1 MNTKLI
7 AVVFVLM
14 LSLTGLF
21 AFAVNNYNPV
31 TNNQPQKVL
40 TSALYPNGTL
50 EENINNHTFYIHE
63 HKLKLGNNTNTYTTE
78 NIMDEITSPEYE
90 IYANFISYDSSVW
103 SPYFN
108 TAGSSDITGVSYYG
122 LLVNIYA
129 VNAFGNRT
137 YLGFQV
143 MTIYSG
149 YENTF
154 VTYLNYTPEITA
166 IEYTISTANIY
177 EVQGAIGIANSPQTY
192 PNITASIAVNNL
204 TVNPESY
211 RQSTTP
217 NVDINNYYTLKEDT
231 TVNVE
236 ILYPTQDKYYITFTN
251 PITSSYKLNINNKIY
266 STTSHNITVL
276 LANGTYNIEIIY
288 NSTDTYYGQFIVS
301 GQDQTINLLNLSIY
315 SSKSFATI
323 LYLVIVVLALIM
335 ILKFSYISLTFFTI
349 GGIMMEYF
357 GYLMGISYFT
367 IDTILLSIV
376 IIASVFVY
384 RVMLE

>member
-7 AVVFVLM
+7 AIVFVLM

-31 TNNQPQKVL
+31 SNSQPQKTIRSV
-40 TSALYPNGTL
+40 LYPNGTL
-50 EENINNHTFYIHE
+50 EENINNNTFYIHE
-63 HKLKLGNNTNTYTTE
+63 HKLKLGNNTNTDITH
-78 NIMDEITSPEYE
+78 NIMDETTTPEYAIN
-90 IYANFISYDSSVW
+90 IYFIAYDSSAW
-103 SPYFN
+103 KPYFN
-108 TAGSSDITGVSYYG
+108 TDAGSVMTGNTFYG
-122 LLVNIYA
+122 LLINIYA
-129 VNAFGNRT
+129 VNQFGNRT

-143 MTIYSG
+143 MSIYSG
-149 YENTF
+149 YLNQF
-154 VTYLNYTPEITA
+154 VTYLNYSPNIKF
-166 IEYTISTANIY
+166 IEYSISSANIY
-177 EVQGAIGIANSPQTY
+177 EVNGGITGSLSNIY
-192 PNITASIAVNNL
+192 PNITKSISVNNL
-204 TVNPESY
+204 TVSPKTY
-211 RQSTTP
+211 FQSTTP
-217 NVDINNYYTLKEDT
+217 NTEINNIYGLNELT
-231 TVNVE
+231 TVNVQ

-251 PITSSYKLNINNKIY
+251 PITASYKISINNKLY
-266 STTSHNITVL
+266 STNSHNITVL

-315 SSKSFATI
+315 NSKSFASI